1 MAKSP
6 KTDMARVVADVRH
19 DDYEAFKAL
28 AQKLDLSINQLTRRL
43 IRKEITE
50 AAEQATA
57 RLYLPP
63 RGRAPRTFADLGE
76 AEQMQAAQQAESE
89 AAHG

>member
-6 KTDMARVVADVRH
+6 KATMARVVADVPH
-19 DDYEAFKAL
+19 DDYDAFKEL

-57 RLYLPP
+57 RLYRPP
-63 RGRAPRTFADLGE
+63 RGRAPRTFADLDE
-76 AEQMQAAQQAESE
+76 AEQMQTAQQAESE
-89 AAHG
+89 AARG